1 MAKQILLG
9 EDARKKLLEGMTTMA
24 DALRPTLGPKGKCAV
39 LEKKFGSPSV
49 INDGVAIAKEIELE
63 DPAANLGAQLLRE
76 VASRTNDVAGDGTTT
91 ASILALAIAKE
102 GFKNVAAG
110 ANPVH
115 LRKGIEKTVKA
126 VIEHL
131 KSMSK
136 PIKDKQEIQQVATMA
151 SANDVEIGKIIA
163 EAMDKVG
170 KEGVITVEEA
180 KGTETELKVVEGMQ
194 FDRGYLSPYFVTDTE
209 RMECVLNDPYIL
221 IHDKKISAVKDILPL
236 LEKVAQSGRPLLF
249 IAEEVDGEALA
260 TLVVNKIR
268 GTFSCCAVKAPGFG
282 DRRKAM
288 LEDIAILTD
297 GQAIMEELGLKLENI
312 DLNSLGKAKRVI
324 VDKENTTIVE
334 GAGSS
339 EKLQGR
345 INQIKGEIDKTTSD
359 YDKEKLQER
368 LAKLSGGV
376 AVINVGAPTE
386 TDMKERKAR
395 VEDALSATRAAVEE
409 GIIPG
414 GGVAFLKCLD
424 VADKLKTST
433 SDEKTGA
440 KIIQRVL
447 EVPVR
452 QLAENSGFDGA
463 VIAQK
468 IKESKDTSFGF
479 NAEKDEFEDLVK
491 AGIVDPTK
499 VVRAALENAASMAAL
514 LLTTESLV
522 IEIPEKKDKTMA
534 PPPYPEY

>member
-126 VIEHL
+126 VVEHL

-345 INQIKGEIDKTTSD
+345 INQIKSEIDKTTSD

-424 VADKLKTST
+424 VADKLKNST